1 VRLVLIEVIAVRGAV
16 PHRAWGRL
24 VLAGPFFLSMGKT
37 NTQPVAAMQQARAL
51 RQARKQQK
59 KGKRTGL
66 NRTQIGA
73 C

>member
-1 VRLVLIEVIAVRGAV
+1 VRGAV

-24 VLAGPFFLSMGKT
+24 VLAGPFFIGMGKT
-37 NTQPVAAMQQARAL
+37 NTRPVAAMQQAQAR
-51 RQARKQQK
+51 RQAQEQQK